1 LKIEFLW
8 PIPQKEAVKVAQ
20 AMKTIKRDCIF
31 EVKGAVEVIKA
42 VEVMMV
48 DGANEATEVKVH
60 VFI

>member
-1 LKIEFLW
+1 
-8 PIPQKEAVKVAQ
+8 
-20 AMKTIKRDCIF
+20 MKTIKRDCIF
-31 EVKGAVEVIKA
+31 EFKGAVEVIKA